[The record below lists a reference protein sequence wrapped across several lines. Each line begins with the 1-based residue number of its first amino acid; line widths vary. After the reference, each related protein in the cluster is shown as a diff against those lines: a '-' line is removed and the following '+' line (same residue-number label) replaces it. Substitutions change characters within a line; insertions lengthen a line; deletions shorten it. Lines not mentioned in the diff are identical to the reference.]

1 MTTIAIL
8 AEKPDMAEK
17 IAKGLGGKIV
27 EQHSKGY
34 IEVTESPVLSG
45 RLFVTY
51 GLGHLIE
58 LRNPD
63 EYNPEYKQWSMKT
76 LPILPQQFKTKV
88 AKNKQKQFNN
98 IQSVFSEAN
107 TIVIATDA
115 DREGEN
121 IAYTIIDQAG
131 ARDKVTKR
139 LWINSN
145 LPSAVAK
152 GFKNLRDSAETYSY
166 YKESHARSEAD
177 WLVGMNFT
185 RFYTLKAKAAGIPR
199 QLFSA
204 GRVQTPVLVL
214 ICRNALERKEFVPK
228 PYFTIAANAE
238 KEGVKAKFSSLTRY
252 ETDNQAQEVLNTN
265 QIRNPY
271 RATITQV
278 IHEEKKTAAPELFD
292 LAGIQSFANTSWKYT
307 NDKTLEI
314 VQSLYDKQLVTYPR
328 TEETKISEEEFNL
341 IVKDAPA
348 LERLLA
354 LNASLINTVPRKK
367 YVGAYKA
374 HSALMP
380 TAQHPNLAE
389 LSDEQRN
396 IYRAIAT
403 RTLMMMVADY
413 SYSHTEVKIMAGEL
427 ELKVT
432 GNIPTDQGWKGL
444 QKDDQEKED
453 VEATGKQ
460 LPDYREGE
468 TVYLNFEV
476 DKGMTKA
483 PRPYTPASL
492 GGKNSQMQKLNLGTS
507 ATRAGIIKTVVDR
520 GYARLVKNIYE
531 PTDKGM
537 LMYGLVKDSAI
548 GSPELTAK
556 WEDRLHSI
564 ETQEE
569 QPQVFLRDIR
579 TYVTSELTREQQAN
593 FNSKLIAK
601 AIEYGSLGTC
611 PKCGTGVI
619 EAHKAGYFCS
629 NPNCDFAIWAEI
641 AHKRI
646 SQTVVKQ
653 LLTAGKTKN
662 KVTGM
667 KKRDGGTFSAYL
679 VLNAEKKIE
688 FTFK

>member
-1 MTTIAIL
+1 
-8 AEKPDMAEK
+8 
-17 IAKGLGGKIV
+17 
-27 EQHSKGY
+27 
-34 IEVTESPVLSG
+34 
-45 RLFVTY
+45 
-51 GLGHLIE
+51 
-58 LRNPD
+58 
-63 EYNPEYKQWSMKT
+63 
-76 LPILPQQFKTKV
+76 
-88 AKNKQKQFNN
+88 
-98 IQSVFSEAN
+98 
-107 TIVIATDA
+107 VIATDA

-185 RFYTLKAKAAGIPR
+185 RFYTLKAQAAGIPR
-199 QLFSA
+199 QVFSA
-204 GRVQTPVLVL
+204 GRVQTPVLAL
-214 ICRNALERKEFVPK
+214 ICRNALERKGFVPK
-228 PYFTIAANAE
+228 PYFTIAANTE
-238 KEGVKAKFSSLTRY
+238 KEGVKVKFSNPTRY

-278 IHEEKKTAAPELFD
+278 VHEEKKTAAPELFD
-292 LAGIQSFANTSWKYT
+292 LAGIQSFANASWKYT

-328 TEETKISEEEFNL
+328 TEENKISEEEFNL

-354 LNASLINTVPRKK
+354 LNASLINTAPRKK

-403 RTLMMMVADY
+403 RTLMMLVADY
-413 SYSHTEVKIMAGEL
+413 GYSHTEVKIMAGEL

-432 GNIPTDQGWKGL
+432 GNIPTNQGWKGL
-444 QKDDQEKED
+444 QKDDQEKEE
-453 VEATGKQ
+453 VGATGKQ

-476 DKGMTKA
+476 EKGMTKA

-579 TYVTSELTREQQAN
+579 TYVTSELGREQQAN
-593 FNSKLIAK
+593 FDSGLVAK
-601 AIEYGSLGTC
+601 AIESSSLGTC

-629 NPNCDFAIWAEI
+629 NQNCDFAIWAEI

-646 SQTVVKQ
+646 SQTIVKQ
-653 LLTAGKTKN
+653 LLTVGKTKN

-679 VLNAEKKIE
+679 ILNAEKKLNLLSNNRKTAVVN
-688 FTFK
+688 FTAAVLHLKGGD